1 VHCLRLALLTV
12 CAFSIRA
19 SGPQPEAVA
28 AFDRYTMLVEEQIKA
43 RVGPH
48 NFLWLDEHPKEKSLA
63 WFSQDVIAPLKMLD
77 NSKEIPVPEGLIQDW
92 IGAIFL
98 EGYPLERVR
107 DVITGFADYKN
118 AFKQQVS
125 DSRMVKRD
133 GDRFDAFLRIHKRQL
148 QSVTLNTSI
157 SADYTTLDPSRAYLI
172 CRSTHI
178 GEALHVNK
186 KNSPEEERSPE
197 DEYGYLW
204 RMNLYWRLQ
213 YADNGVYA
221 EVELISLSRDPAGHR
236 LGNLLNGFVQNFPR
250 EFVVGFIDGLRQAF
264 PRIH

>member
-1 VHCLRLALLTV
+1 LTV
-12 CAFSIRA
+12 CAFAIARA
-19 SGPQPEAVA
+19 SEPQPAAVA
-28 AFDRYTMLVEEQIKA
+28 AFDRYTMLVEDQLKT

-77 NSKEIPVPEGLIQDW
+77 SGKEIPVPDGLIQDW

-98 EGYPLERVR
+98 EGYTLERVR
-107 DVITGFADYKN
+107 NVVTGFADYKN
-118 AFKQQVS
+118 VFKQEVA
-125 DSRMVKRD
+125 DSRLVKHD
-133 GDRFDAFLRIHKRQL
+133 GDRFDAFLRIYKRQL
-148 QSVTLNTSI
+148 QSVALNVNL
-157 SADYTTLDPSRAYLI
+157 SADFTALDPSRGYLI

-178 GEALHVNK
+178 GEALHANK
-186 KNSPEEERSPE
+186 KTEEERSPE

-221 EVELISLSRDPAGHR
+221 EVELISLSRDAAGNR
-236 LGNLLNGFVQNFPR
+236 LGRLLNGFVQSFPR
-250 EFVVGFIDGLRQAF
+250 DFVAAFMDGMRQAF